1 MTHLW
6 EIFSYL
12 ILGLI
17 QGLTEFLPVSSSG
30 HLTLGTAI
38 LQLPEED
45 LTFSV
50 LVHGAT
56 ALSTIVVF
64 REDILNLITGVFK
77 KNEEGEKA
85 RKYVGLIVLSAVP
98 AAIIGLNFKGQIE
111 GLASSS
117 FVGAMLIVTAAI
129 LAVSQK
135 VKSKPR
141 SSVGVGASV
150 VIGLAQAGA
159 ILPGISRSGS
169 TIGAALLLGISRAE
183 AAKFSFLMALPPI
196 IGANLLEIKDI
207 LGNDS
212 ATVVS
217 QTSVPYVGYTI
228 GVIAAFFAGL
238 AACTWMIKLVKG
250 TNLMWF
256 AVYCFVVGV
265 IALIM

>member
-1 MTHLW
+1 MSHLW
-6 EIFSYL
+6 ENFSYL

-38 LQLPEED
+38 LQLPKED

-98 AAIIGLNFKGQIE
+98 AAIIGLNFKDQIE

-129 LAVSQK
+129 LAISQK

-141 SSVGVGASV
+141 GSVDVGTSI

-169 TIGAALLLGISRAE
+169 TIGAALLLGISRTE

-196 IGANLLEIKDI
+196 IGANLLEIKEI
-207 LGNDS
+207 LGNDT
-212 ATVVS
+212 AIVVS
-217 QTSVPYVGYTI
+217 PTSVPYVGYTI
-228 GVIAAFFAGL
+228 GVIAAFIAGL
-238 AACTWMIKLVKG
+238 AACKWMIKLVKG

>member
-1 MTHLW
+1 MNHLW

-64 REDILNLITGVFK
+64 REDILNLITGFFK

-85 RKYVGLIVLSAVP
+85 RKYIGLIVLSAIP
-98 AAIIGLNFKGQIE
+98 AAIIGLSFKDQIE

-117 FVGAMLIVTAAI
+117 FVGAMLIVTAAV
-129 LAVSQK
+129 LAISQK

-141 SSVGVGASV
+141 GSVGVGTSI

-159 ILPGISRSGS
+159 LLPGISRSGG
-169 TIGAALLLGISRAE
+169 TIGAALLLGISRTE

-196 IGANLLEIKDI
+196 IGANLLEIKEI
-207 LGNDS
+207 LGNDTIVDS
-212 ATVVS
+212 P
-217 QTSVPYVGYTI
+217 TSVPYVGYTI
-228 GVIAAFFAGL
+228 GVIAAFIAGL
-238 AACTWMIKLVKG
+238 AACKWMIKLVKG

>member
-1 MTHLW
+1 MNNLW

-38 LQLPEED
+38 LQLPQED

-64 REDILNLITGVFK
+64 REDIWNLITGVFK
-77 KNEEGEKA
+77 KDEEGTKA
-85 RKYVGLIVLSAVP
+85 RKYIGLIVLSAIP
-98 AAIIGLNFKGQIE
+98 AAIIGLNFKDQIE
-111 GLASSS
+111 GLTSSS

-129 LAVSQK
+129 LAISQK
-135 VKSKPR
+135 VKSKR
-141 SSVGVGASV
+141 SNRISVRSALL
-150 VIGLAQAGA
+150 IGIAQAGA

-196 IGANLLEIKDI
+196 IGANLLEIKDLVEVNDVTSSSTI
-207 LGNDS
+207 TTPYLGY
-212 ATVVS
+212 A
-217 QTSVPYVGYTI
+217 I
-228 GVIAAFFAGL
+228 GVAAAFIAGIV
-238 AACTWMIKLVKG
+238 ACKWMIKLVKG

-256 AVYCFVVGV
+256 AVYCFVVGAF
-265 IALIM
+265 ALII